1 MNRDVKQIHTQLF
14 NKTGVDRRYQTE
26 QLKRHV
32 RDAAG
37 IVVKQIALILFAL
50 LLATVFLALSKYD
63 AFAILEG
70 IWNSLTQDIA
80 GTIRWSIPL
89 ILAGLAICVTYKAE
103 IYNLGVDGQIL
114 TGAAAAT
121 AVALSLPAMPN
132 SIALVI
138 VFLSAM
144 LGGALMALI
153 PGALKVFFNTDEVVS
168 TLLLNFIAE
177 FFLLF
182 LIVGPMRDPAA
193 ETRFNASALLPEYTW
208 LPRFQVFAPS
218 TANTGLYIA
227 IVAAAIMVFIFYKT
241 RLGYEIRIVGANSNL
256 ARYGGMN
263 PKRITITVMLISGA
277 IAGAIGAIEVC
288 AVQHKLIAGF
298 NPGFGFD
305 GIVISLLANNNPV
318 GVVFSGFFLS
328 LLYNGGINMERF
340 TDVPSAITD
349 IVMAIIIITISAKLA
364 FPIIKHRYVDK
375 RELGNKIT
383 STSVMTLKERKV
395 K

>member
-1 MNRDVKQIHTQLF
+1 MVKQI
-14 NKTGVDRRYQTE
+14 V
-26 QLKRHV
+26 
-32 RDAAG
+32 
-37 IVVKQIALILFAL
+37 LILFAL
-50 LLATVFLALSKYD
+50 LLATIFLAVSKYD

-70 IWNSLTQDIA
+70 VLNSLTQDLA

-103 IYNLGVDGQIL
+103 IYNLGVDGQIII
-114 TGAAAAT
+114 GAAAAT
-121 AVALSLPAMPN
+121 AVALSLPEMPT
-132 SIALVI
+132 ALALTI

-153 PGALKVFFNTDEVVS
+153 PGALKVLFNTDEVVS
-168 TLLLNFIAE
+168 TLLLNFLAE
-177 FFLLF
+177 FFLLY
-182 LIVGPMRDPAA
+182 LIVGPMRDPEAA
-193 ETRFNASALLPEYTW
+193 MRYNASALLPEYTW

-218 TANTGLYIA
+218 TATVGLYIA
-227 IVAAAIMVFIFYKT
+227 LAVAAIMVFLFYKT
-241 RLGYEIRIVGANSNL
+241 RLGYEIRIVGANANL

-263 PKRITITVMLISGA
+263 PKRLTITVMLISGA
-277 IAGAIGAIEVC
+277 IAGIIGAIEVC

-318 GVVFSGFFLS
+318 GVVFSGFFLG

-364 FPIIKHRYVDK
+364 LPLLKKRYFGK
-375 RELGNKIT
+375 RGKDAQ
-383 STSVMTLKERKV
+383 KEIECMPQEAEGEV
-395 K
+395 E

>member
-1 MNRDVKQIHTQLF
+1 MKREAQPIFEPDCGCETTLKGFRGAQAKRQVK
-14 NKTGVDRRYQTE
+14 E
-26 QLKRHV
+26 
-32 RDAAG
+32 AAG
-37 IVVKQIALILFAL
+37 IVLKQIALILFAL

-70 IWNSLTQDIA
+70 IWNSLTRDLA

-103 IYNLGVDGQIL
+103 IYNLGVDGQIII
-114 TGAAAAT
+114 GAAAAT
-121 AVALSLPAMPN
+121 AVALSLPEMPN
-132 SIALVI
+132 ALALCI
-138 VFLSAM
+138 IFLSAM

-168 TLLLNFIAE
+168 TLLLNFLAE
-177 FFLLF
+177 FFLLY

-193 ETRFNASALLPEYTW
+193 AMRYNASALLPEYAW
-208 LPRFQVFAPS
+208 LPRFKAFAPS
-218 TANTGLYIA
+218 TANFGLYIA
-227 IVAAAIMVFIFYKT
+227 LGVAALMVFLFYKT
-241 RLGYEIRIVGANSNL
+241 RLGYEIRIVGANANL

-263 PKRITITVMLISGA
+263 PKKLTITVMLISGA
-277 IAGAIGAIEVC
+277 IAGIIGAIEVC
-288 AVQHKLIAGF
+288 AVQHKLISGF

-318 GVVFSGFFLS
+318 GVVFSGFFLGT
-328 LLYNGGINMERF
+328 LYNGGINMERF

-364 FPIIKHRYVDK
+364 FPLIKKRYLDK
-375 RELGNKIT
+375 GGKNAKPETTQDAG
-383 STSVMTLKERKV
+383 KERA
-395 K
+395 

>member
-1 MNRDVKQIHTQLF
+1 MKR
-14 NKTGVDRRYQTE
+14 DRRRLIASIPKRNGVSKKDQSE
-26 QLKRHV
+26 QAKRHV
-32 RDAAG
+32 REAAG
-37 IVVKQIALILFAL
+37 VVVRQIALILFAL
-50 LLATVFLALSKYD
+50 FLATVFLAFSRYD

-114 TGAAAAT
+114 IGAATAT
-121 AVALSLPAMPN
+121 AVALSLPEMPN
-132 SIALVI
+132 GIALAI

-153 PGALKVFFNTDEVVS
+153 PGALKVLFHTDEVVS
-168 TLLLNFIAE
+168 TLLLNFLAE
-177 FFLLF
+177 FFLLY
-182 LIVGPMRDPAA
+182 LIVGPMRDPSAA
-193 ETRFNASALLPEYTW
+193 TRYNASALLPEFTW

-218 TANTGLYIA
+218 TANVGLYIA
-227 IVAAAIMVFIFYKT
+227 LGVAAVMVFLFYKT
-241 RLGYEIRIVGANSNL
+241 RLGYEIRIVGANANL
-256 ARYGGMN
+256 ARYGGIN
-263 PKRITITVMLISGA
+263 PNRLTITVMLISGA
-277 IAGAIGAIEVC
+277 IAGIIGAIEVC

-305 GIVISLLANNNPV
+305 GIVISLLANNNPI
-318 GVVFSGFFLS
+318 GVVFSGFFLG

-349 IVMAIIIITISAKLA
+349 IVMAIIILTISAKLA
-364 FPIIKHRYVDK
+364 FPILKKRYLSRQGKGERDASAPA
-375 RELGNKIT
+375 T
-383 STSVMTLKERKV
+383 TLKEGEV
-395 K
+395 E

>member
-1 MNRDVKQIHTQLF
+1 MKRDGSREASRVSQQELTRTMPKAQQTRRQI
-14 NKTGVDRRYQTE
+14 
-26 QLKRHV
+26 

-37 IVVKQIALILFAL
+37 IVVRQIVLILFAL
-50 LLATVFLALSKYD
+50 LLATLFLAFSKYD

-103 IYNLGVDGQIL
+103 VYNLGVDGQIL
-114 TGAAAAT
+114 VGAAAAT

-132 SIALVI
+132 GVALAI
-138 VFLSAM
+138 IFLSAM

-153 PGALKVFFNTDEVVS
+153 PGALKVLFNTDEVVS

-177 FFLLF
+177 FFLLY

-193 ETRFNASALLPEYTW
+193 ATRYNASAVLPEYTW
-208 LPRFQVFAPS
+208 LPRFRALAPS
-218 TANTGLYIA
+218 TANVGLYIA
-227 IVAAAIMVFIFYKT
+227 LAVAAVMMFLFYKT
-241 RLGYEIRIVGANSNL
+241 RLGYEIRIVGANANL

-263 PKRITITVMLISGA
+263 PKRLTITVMLISGA
-277 IAGAIGAIEVC
+277 IAGIIGAVEVC

-305 GIVISLLANNNPV
+305 GIVISLLANNNPI
-318 GVVFSGFFLS
+318 GVVFSGFFLG

-364 FPIIKHRYVDK
+364 LPILKKRY
-375 RELGNKIT
+375 LGKQQKPE
-383 STSVMTLKERKV
+383 KEIATPRQGEV
-395 K
+395 E

>member
-1 MNRDVKQIHTQLF
+1 MKRDESRKVSMVSQREQMRTMPKAQQTRRQI
-14 NKTGVDRRYQTE
+14 
-26 QLKRHV
+26 
-32 RDAAG
+32 RDAAS
-37 IVVKQIALILFAL
+37 IVARQIVLILFAL
-50 LLATVFLALSKYD
+50 LLATLFLAFSQYD

-103 IYNLGVDGQIL
+103 VYNLGVDGQIL
-114 TGAAAAT
+114 IGAAVAT
-121 AVALSLPAMPN
+121 AVALSLPVMPN
-132 SIALVI
+132 GIALVI
-138 VFLSAM
+138 IFLSAM

-153 PGALKVFFNTDEVVS
+153 PGALKVLFNTDEVVS

-177 FFLLF
+177 FFLLY

-193 ETRFNASALLPEYTW
+193 ATRYNASAVLPEYTW
-208 LPRFQVFAPS
+208 LPRFKAFAPS
-218 TANTGLYIA
+218 TANIGLYIA
-227 IVAAAIMVFIFYKT
+227 LAVAAVMMFLFFKT
-241 RLGYEIRIVGANSNL
+241 RLGYEIRIVGANANL

-263 PKRITITVMLISGA
+263 PKRLTITVMLISGA
-277 IAGAIGAIEVC
+277 IAGIIGAIEVC

-305 GIVISLLANNNPV
+305 GIVISLLANNNPI
-318 GVVFSGFFLS
+318 GVVFSGFFLG

-364 FPIIKHRYVDK
+364 LPILKKRYLGKQIKPE
-375 RELGNKIT
+375 REIVT
-383 STSVMTLKERKV
+383 SQEGEVE
-395 K
+395 

>member
-1 MNRDVKQIHTQLF
+1 MKRDESRKVSKVSQREQMRTMPKAQQTRRQI
-14 NKTGVDRRYQTE
+14 
-26 QLKRHV
+26 
-32 RDAAG
+32 RDAAS
-37 IVVKQIALILFAL
+37 IVARQIVLILFAL
-50 LLATVFLALSKYD
+50 LLATLFLAFSQYD

-103 IYNLGVDGQIL
+103 VYNLGVDGQIL
-114 TGAAAAT
+114 IGAAVAT
-121 AVALSLPAMPN
+121 AVALSLPVMPN
-132 SIALVI
+132 GIALVI
-138 VFLSAM
+138 IFLSAM

-153 PGALKVFFNTDEVVS
+153 PGALKVLFNTDEVVS

-177 FFLLF
+177 FFLLY

-193 ETRFNASALLPEYTW
+193 ATRYNASAVLPEYTW
-208 LPRFQVFAPS
+208 LPRFKAFAPS
-218 TANTGLYIA
+218 TANIGLYIA
-227 IVAAAIMVFIFYKT
+227 LAVAAVMMFLFFKT
-241 RLGYEIRIVGANSNL
+241 RLGYEIRIVGANANL

-263 PKRITITVMLISGA
+263 PKRLTITVMLISGA
-277 IAGAIGAIEVC
+277 IAGIIGAIEVC

-305 GIVISLLANNNPV
+305 GIVISLLANNNPI
-318 GVVFSGFFLS
+318 GVVFSGFFLG

-364 FPIIKHRYVDK
+364 LPILKKRYLGKQIKPE
-375 RELGNKIT
+375 REIVT
-383 STSVMTLKERKV
+383 SQEGEVE
-395 K
+395 